1 MQDSLTYL
9 GADGVFH
16 GVTLAVNEFHRLSS
30 FHVDHLSMKR
40 RNLGGG
46 VELFFDSDAC
56 ILLLEQAQVSCPYA
70 SSPRDRCWKIGLTLP
85 DLDVV
90 YQYLT

>member
-16 GVTLAVNEFHRLSS
+16 GVMLAVNGVHCLSS
-30 FHVDHLSMKR
+30 FYVDHLSMKR
-40 RNLGGG
+40 RNMGGG

-56 ILLLEQAQVSCPYA
+56 ILRPVEADVSFPYA
-70 SSPRDRCWKIGLTLP
+70 SSLLDRIGKLA
-85 DLDVV
+85 
-90 YQYLT
+90 